1 MRALVLLLPTIW
13 LLAFV
18 LVPLGIVLVIAFA
31 TSTAEIPP
39 FALGFSGENFRQL
52 IADDFYFFAFL
63 RSLQLAGVSSVFCL
77 LIGYPMALAIAR
89 SPVRWRGALLTLVI
103 LPFWI
108 GFLLRII
115 AWIGLLKDDGWINSF
130 LGALGVP
137 GAPFRLL
144 YTGFAM
150 YLGVAYC
157 YLPFMFLPI
166 YARLEKRDLALE
178 EAAADLGASPWRVF
192 RAVTLPLS
200 LPGVWAGFLL
210 VFIPALGEFVIPEL
224 LGGPGAETLGRVLWT
239 EFFTNHDWPMASALA
254 IFLLAVLL
262 LPAALWQWWQGRRA

>member
-1 MRALVLLLPTIW
+1 MRALVLFLPTIW
-13 LLAFV
+13 LLAFL

-39 FALGFSGENFRQL
+39 FSLRFSGENFRL
-52 IADDFYFFAFL
+52 LVADDFYLFAFL
-63 RSLQLAGVSSVFCL
+63 RSLQVAGISSVFCL

-89 SPVRWRGALLTLVI
+89 APARWRGALLTLVI

-108 GFLLRII
+108 GFLLRLT

-130 LGALGVP
+130 LVTLGVP
-137 GAPFRLL
+137 GAPYRLL
-144 YTGFAM
+144 YTSFAM
-150 YLGVAYC
+150 YLGIAYC

-192 RAVTLPLS
+192 LAVTLPLS

-224 LGGPGAETLGRVLWT
+224 LGGPGAETLGRVLWA
-239 EFFTNHDWPMASALA
+239 EFFTNHDWPTASALA
-254 IFLLAVLL
+254 ILLLVVLM
-262 LPAALWQWWQGRRA
+262 LPAALWQWRQGRRA